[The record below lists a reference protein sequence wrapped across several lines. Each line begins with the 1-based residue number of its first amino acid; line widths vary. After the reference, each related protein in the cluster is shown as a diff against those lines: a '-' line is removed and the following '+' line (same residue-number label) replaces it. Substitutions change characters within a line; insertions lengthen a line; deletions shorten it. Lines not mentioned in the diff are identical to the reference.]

1 MWGGGFE
8 FALEEAGITYSDTF
22 GNSGSASMV
31 EDIIKSD
38 WSITYGGYMFLEDML
53 SAATRPG
60 VSEFTH
66 ITSALFDAENN
77 ATWDEDSGYGGYGG
91 YSPLNEGNCDVGWAA
106 HLSVPL
112 GSCANVSRA
121 YDHYSKQNE
130 RFSEMGI
137 DGDVVYKGYNI
148 NPNSGEIYA
157 CWSSSLD
164 KCSEG
169 LDYMYDSE
177 DGYLQM
183 GDTMGETEVIC
194 WEVGHWT
201 NSGKCT
207 GLNAYYYDYDL
218 PISETMMLFMHSGPE
233 MWYDYGGYGG
243 YGGYGDEFD
252 RRTQDDMSAIVLEFG
267 TEISLSQLVAHA
279 YLKDPTP
286 DAMSA
291 VEIQLQGV
299 GVEGGLGFDG
309 TIEYIDPRMTME
321 WPVGGTGVF
330 AGENIFCIDA
340 IWGEEEN
347 PVMADI
353 VMLDKR
359 IVVNLME
366 TVSGMSTY
374 GAIFFVE
381 GYPALPEHVFDLPQ
395 AIADYGANAGIA
407 YFHAMCDG
415 RPPSFGEG
423 FMPVTMG
430 GFSFTPPIDA
440 TGQMIT
446 IDEAEHRALCDGT
459 RPTYP
464 PLEQP
469 ILPTYISQV
478 AEILFPLCAGPE
490 CEEEEPAEDTTTVEP
505 AEDTT
510 TVVVQKTVAKVEAT
524 LEIDLSAVELEVD
537 LTDPSE
543 LEDLSAISEE
553 AKAEVTEFANDV
565 ADGYADAVADSL
577 GVDTESVTVSCL
589 YLKADAAATDLLTLD
604 GTSCN
609 DKRRLA
615 GRRLQSDDGFG
626 ILVEM
631 VDDAQ
636 QAVAAMMEDD
646 DSGSSFADTLE
657 TMEVVVESDLIV
669 GGSLQ
674 ATVAEVAAP
683 ETVTMEV
690 EVEVPVT
697 TPEPTPSPTN
707 SVESSA
713 LVQGLFAALALA
725 IFG

>member
-1 MWGGGFE
+1 VE
-8 FALEEAGITYSDTF
+8 PAEDT
-22 GNSGSASMV
+22 
-31 EDIIKSD
+31 
-38 WSITYGGYMFLEDML
+38 T
-53 SAATRPG
+53 
-60 VSEFTH
+60 
-66 ITSALFDAENN
+66 
-77 ATWDEDSGYGGYGG
+77 
-91 YSPLNEGNCDVGWAA
+91 
-106 HLSVPL
+106 
-112 GSCANVSRA
+112 
-121 YDHYSKQNE
+121 
-130 RFSEMGI
+130 
-137 DGDVVYKGYNI
+137 
-148 NPNSGEIYA
+148 
-157 CWSSSLD
+157 
-164 KCSEG
+164 
-169 LDYMYDSE
+169 
-177 DGYLQM
+177 
-183 GDTMGETEVIC
+183 
-194 WEVGHWT
+194 
-201 NSGKCT
+201 
-207 GLNAYYYDYDL
+207 
-218 PISETMMLFMHSGPE
+218 
-233 MWYDYGGYGG
+233 
-243 YGGYGDEFD
+243 
-252 RRTQDDMSAIVLEFG
+252 
-267 TEISLSQLVAHA
+267 
-279 YLKDPTP
+279 
-286 DAMSA
+286 
-291 VEIQLQGV
+291 
-299 GVEGGLGFDG
+299 
-309 TIEYIDPRMTME
+309 
-321 WPVGGTGVF
+321 
-330 AGENIFCIDA
+330 
-340 IWGEEEN
+340 
-347 PVMADI
+347 
-353 VMLDKR
+353 
-359 IVVNLME
+359 
-366 TVSGMSTY
+366 TV
-374 GAIFFVE
+374 
-381 GYPALPEHVFDLPQ
+381 
-395 AIADYGANAGIA
+395 
-407 YFHAMCDG
+407 
-415 RPPSFGEG
+415 
-423 FMPVTMG
+423 
-430 GFSFTPPIDA
+430 
-440 TGQMIT
+440 
-446 IDEAEHRALCDGT
+446 
-459 RPTYP
+459 
-464 PLEQP
+464 
-469 ILPTYISQV
+469 
-478 AEILFPLCAGPE
+478 
-490 CEEEEPAEDTTTVEP
+490 EPAEDTTTVEP